1 MSASN
6 INKLFTVSTNLSILV
21 GQTSD
26 AISSARVNHL
36 CVAVTTS
43 ATAGTTK
50 QITAKLQASADGV
63 AWFDVDA
70 TNKAVTITGDTTG
83 GFADLDVAYPFI
95 RLAYVKHADTTA
107 ATINAKIWCSIQD

>member
-21 GQTSD
+21 GQVSD

-50 QITAKLQASADGV
+50 QITAKLQASADGT
-63 AWFDVDA
+63 AWFDVADK
-70 TNKAVTITGDTTG
+70 TVTITGDSTG
-83 GFADLDVAYPFI
+83 GFADLNVAYPFI
-95 RLAYVKHADTTA
+95 RLAYSKHADTTA